1 MLRTR
6 SRLDNVIFVFGNE
19 YDIVDKS
26 CGISIQIIIIIRH
39 LFQIPNKYIIFN
51 KVIDSLQRRGYDL
64 WCYLR
69 GSIKPFVNIMHLL
82 CLIRLFPLGT
92 LNKGEAPRC
101 INYSI
106 TYDSRPRKKSYIL
119 DMRAH

>member
-19 YDIVDKS
+19 YEIVDKS
-26 CGISIQIIIIIRH
+26 TACNFCGISIQIILIIRH
-39 LFQIPNKYIIFN
+39 LFQIPNKYLIFN

-82 CLIRLFPLGT
+82 CLICVIPLGT

-106 TYDSRPRKKSYIL
+106 TY
-119 DMRAH
+119 